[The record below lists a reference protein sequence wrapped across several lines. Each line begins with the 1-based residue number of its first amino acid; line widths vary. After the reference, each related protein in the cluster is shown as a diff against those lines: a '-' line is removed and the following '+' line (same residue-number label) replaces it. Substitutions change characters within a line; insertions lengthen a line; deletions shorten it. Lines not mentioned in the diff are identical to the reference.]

1 MKLRLKRISPASL
14 AATLAIFYFIVGLF
28 VAAFG
33 IIAALSGAQFTMS
46 GPATFSGAGLSMLPL
61 AIAYP
66 FLAALLGAIGGFL
79 IAWVY
84 NFTVRFTKGIKL
96 EFTESGFRDE

>member
-14 AATLAIFYFIVGLF
+14 AATLAILYFIVGLF

-33 IIAALSGAQFTMS
+33 IIAAFSGAQFTMS
-46 GPATFSGAGLSMLPL
+46 GPPTFSGAGLSMLPL

-84 NFTVRFTKGIKL
+84 NFTVRFTKGIQV
-96 EFTESGFRDE
+96 EFTESGF